1 MKRVS
6 KKINDHLFLRHPLF
20 YGFSHILLSLGYC
33 ATSKF
38 VLMNHRFVILFL
50 FLLSLFSCKK
60 SGNGIIETFSPEL
73 ISSTPTNNETDVSIY
88 TKEIVL
94 IFNENVT
101 IKSEYEITLNGIT
114 LNDVRPGIRKDLK
127 VILPSDLEPETLY
140 TLIIPP
146 NTIKGPTGVFI
157 SEEIKVTFTT
167 QYIAE
172 RTFSVQVQKVM
183 DFLKQTYGVK
193 TISGTMANVNWNTDE
208 ADWVYAQTGKH
219 PALNCFDFI
228 HHVFSP
234 SNWIDYSNISVVEN
248 WWRSNGLVAAM
259 WHWNVPANSGISNQ
273 YAFYYGSKSNQT
285 LFDVSKILD
294 ENSEEYRLM
303 VKDIDIISG
312 YLNSMKLKGIPVIW
326 RPLHEAAGG
335 WFWWGAKGAPPFK
348 SLWKLMFER
357 MTNYHHLDNLIWVW
371 TSEGND
377 PDWYPGDEYV
387 DIVGRDLYPKTNIH
401 DSQLTEFNKVKALVS
416 SRKMIALTE
425 CGGIPDPN
433 LMFEKGDTWLWF
445 MPWYGSYTRDD
456 SQNGAAYW
464 RTVMNNSHVITRDE
478 MPDLK

>member
-1 MKRVS
+1 M
-6 KKINDHLFLRHPLF
+6 
-20 YGFSHILLSLGYC
+20 
-33 ATSKF
+33 
-38 VLMNHRFVILFL
+38 LMNYKSVILFY
-50 FLLSLFSCKK
+50 FLLLTFFYSCKK

-73 ISSTPTNNETDVSIY
+73 VSSTPANRETDVSIY

-114 LNDVRPGIRKDLK
+114 LNDVRPGIQKDLK
-127 VILPSDLEPETLY
+127 VILPSDLEPGTLY

-157 SEEIKVTFTT
+157 PTEIKLAFTT
-167 QYIAE
+167 YTPPARI
-172 RTFSVQVQKVM
+172 FSPEAQKIM
-183 DFLKQTYGVK
+183 DFLKQTYGMK

-208 ADWVYAQTGKH
+208 ADWVYAQTGKY

-234 SNWIDYSNISVVEN
+234 SNWIDYSNMSVVEN
-248 WWRSNGLVAAM
+248 WWRSNGLVAVM
-259 WHWNVPANSGISNQ
+259 WHWNVPANSGISGQ
-273 YAFYYGSKSNQT
+273 YAFYYGSKSDQT

-335 WFWWGAKGAPPFK
+335 WFWWGAKGVAPFK

-401 DSQLTEFNKVKALVS
+401 DSQLMEFNKVKALVS

>member
-1 MKRVS
+1 
-6 KKINDHLFLRHPLF
+6 
-20 YGFSHILLSLGYC
+20 
-33 ATSKF
+33 
-38 VLMNHRFVILFL
+38 
-50 FLLSLFSCKK
+50 
-60 SGNGIIETFSPEL
+60 
-73 ISSTPTNNETDVSIY
+73 
-88 TKEIVL
+88 
-94 IFNENVT
+94 
-101 IKSEYEITLNGIT
+101 
-114 LNDVRPGIRKDLK
+114 
-127 VILPSDLEPETLY
+127 
-140 TLIIPP
+140 
-146 NTIKGPTGVFI
+146 
-157 SEEIKVTFTT
+157 
-167 QYIAE
+167 
-172 RTFSVQVQKVM
+172 
-183 DFLKQTYGVK
+183 
-193 TISGTMANVNWNTDE
+193 
-208 ADWVYAQTGKH
+208 
-219 PALNCFDFI
+219 LNCFDFI

-401 DSQLTEFNKVKALVS
+401 DSQLTEFNKVKTIVS
-416 SRKMIALTE
+416 NRKMIALSE

-433 LMFEKGDTWLWF
+433 LMFEEGDTWLWF

-456 SQNGAAYW
+456 SQNGAKYW
-464 RTVMNNSHVITRDE
+464 QYVMNNSYVITRDQL
-478 MPDLK
+478 PDLK